1 MKKSGLSE
9 TSGGNIETNP
19 ELLQLEFLAAYLP
32 VNGLRPSEETENGAD
47 YFDDGPHLAEAG
59 PDVGEGVT
67 AGSLS
72 TVS

>member
-1 MKKSGLSE
+1 MLHISVVK
-9 TSGGNIETNP
+9 T
-19 ELLQLEFLAAYLP
+19 ELYLNLP
-32 VNGLRPSEETENGAD
+32 VNGLWASKETENCAD

-67 AGSLS
+67 AESLS